1 MGDTEFKQHVIKNT
15 CSVYGADTENR
26 NVAEVVNLIQGLDS
40 QTISKAATCYKDAS
54 DAVETAREAIRKEAV
69 KLAEVW
75 GGEAAVEA
83 QTALGILY
91 QTMGELSEKLKK
103 MHSPI
108 DNLATV
114 VTRHQ
119 AFVNDPVKGIMST
132 WVPQGGLLGGTWND
146 SIPDFYAT
154 YTGYHNGDNATGKWG
169 SPNHH
174 AGQHL
179 LIFTSDLDSVYRDIP
194 ESIQTGLRKISPPKP
209 PAEEPTQIPYPSGT
223 TGNTGGYTFP
233 SNGGADLSGGRNS
246 VGAVNG
252 PDLGA
257 YDPSTGFARTP
268 GVDPNGSY
276 PPGTTVPPGS
286 TTPVGSTNPSGT
298 DVPTYPGAG
307 TPPSVGDTPG
317 LNRDPS
323 GDGAGSTTSL
333 ADYKPTTPGITSP
346 TSTTS
351 GYNTPTHPTTPGTYG
366 TYGGTGTGGGVV
378 PGQPT
383 SLSTRAGT
391 GVGGGMPF
399 LPMSGAGGAGGGG
412 ESKDREST
420 TWLHEDDDVW
430 GDDTGSVSSRIG

>member
-1 MGDTEFKQHVIKNT
+1 MGETRDTWHSFKTSYSSAV
-15 CSVYGADTENR
+15 DTGNR
-26 NVAEVVNLIQGLDS
+26 NVEEVVTFIKGFHVPSIKEAANSYEDAASAIK
-40 QTISKAATCYKDAS
+40 KAKELLKD
-54 DAVETAREAIRKEAV
+54 EAV
-69 KLAEVW
+69 KLARVW
-75 GGEAAVEA
+75 DGKASVEA

-91 QTMGELSEKLKK
+91 VTMEKLAEKLEDMQK
-103 MHSPI
+103 PLNS
-108 DNLATV
+108 LADMV
-114 VTRHQ
+114 REHK
-119 AFVNDPVKGIMST
+119 AFVEDTWKGVMPT
-132 WVPQGGLLGGTWND
+132 WANQDIGTWND
-146 SIPDFYAT
+146 DIPDFWST
-154 YTGYHNGDNATGKWG
+154 YTGYFGDDGKVVNQAKADGGSQNNLAGDHLKVFAKDLSHIHQAIPATMKK
-169 SPNHH
+169 S
-174 AGQHL
+174 
-179 LIFTSDLDSVYRDIP
+179 
-194 ESIQTGLRKISPPKP
+194 LRELSPPEP
-209 PAEEPTQIPYPSGT
+209 PKDGPQQITYP
-223 TGNTGGYTFP
+223 TGNTGGPSSPFP
-233 SNGGADLSGGRNS
+233 SGGADLSGGRNG

-257 YDPSTGFARTP
+257 YDPSTGFVRTP
-268 GVDPNGSY
+268 GVDPNAGH
-276 PPGTTVPPGS
+276 PPGTTVPTGS
-286 TTPVGSTNPSGT
+286 TTPVSSTNPSGT

-366 TYGGTGTGGGVV
+366 TYGGTSTGGGVV